1 MVGMIWDMLYIVDL
15 YDGYY
20 IFCSVSFHFWVAQY
34 YCGNYEYQIDQNYMN
49 QCYWKLSTKYFLCW
63 NFFPKTIVLNNSVL
77 VWSRSR
83 VIDIIWKNMLYN
95 KLSYE
100 WGLKIVYQQNFPV
113 EKKMVFRFLA
123 KVFPS
128 SFAVNL
134 W

>member
-1 MVGMIWDMLYIVDL
+1 M
-15 YDGYY
+15 
-20 IFCSVSFHFWVAQY
+20 
-34 YCGNYEYQIDQNYMN
+34 
-49 QCYWKLSTKYFLCW
+49 
-63 NFFPKTIVLNNSVL
+63 
-77 VWSRSR
+77 

-113 EKKMVFRFLA
+113 EKEMVFRFLA